1 MMDEIT
7 DTDLVASVNQGDQ
20 IAFNSLLS
28 RYMPMICSFSKKY
41 YAPGLM
47 RGDINQ
53 AGCVGLFIACKRYN
67 SSKGM
72 AFSGFAKMHIKHYI
86 INAVKAALRKKQQ
99 ILNESMSLDE
109 TPFSEQEKTSR
120 YELIPHFTPSAEE
133 VFMNQAR
140 DTELFDMIKTHL
152 THLERAAVLGLMYG
166 LVYKEIADLHG
177 VGNKSIDNALKRA
190 KGKLKIALCNN
201 A

>member
-1 MMDEIT
+1 MMDEFT
-7 DTDLVASVNQGDQ
+7 DADLVACVNQGDQ

-28 RYMPMICSFSKKY
+28 RYLPMIYCCSRKY
-41 YAPGLM
+41 YAPALM
-47 RGDINQ
+47 RGDMNQ
-53 AGCVGLFIACKRYN
+53 AGCIGLFIACKRYN
-67 SSKGM
+67 PAKGM

-99 ILNESMSLDE
+99 ILNQSLSLDE
-109 TPFSEQEKTSR
+109 PPFNDQEKTSR

-133 VFMNQAR
+133 VFMKQVR
-140 DTELFDMIKTHL
+140 DNELFDRIKTHL
-152 THLERAAVLGLMYG
+152 THLERAAVLGLLDG

-190 KGKLKIALCNN
+190 KGKLKTALYNN

>member
-7 DTDLVASVNQGDQ
+7 DIDLVAAVNQGDQ

-28 RYMPMICSFSKKY
+28 RYMPMICCFSKKY

-47 RGDINQ
+47 RGDMNQ
-53 AGCVGLFIACKRYN
+53 AGSVGLFIACKRYN
-67 SSKGM
+67 PTKGM
-72 AFSGFAKMHIKHYI
+72 AFSGFAKIHIKHYI

-99 ILNESMSLDE
+99 ILNQSLSLDE
-109 TPFSEQEKTSR
+109 TPYSEQEKTSR
-120 YELIPHFTPSAEE
+120 YELIPKFTPSAEE
-133 VFMNQAR
+133 VFMKKAR
-140 DTELFDMIKTHL
+140 DNELFDVIKTHL
-152 THLERAAVLGLMYG
+152 THLERAAVLGLLDG

-190 KGKLKIALCNN
+190 KGKLKTALYTN